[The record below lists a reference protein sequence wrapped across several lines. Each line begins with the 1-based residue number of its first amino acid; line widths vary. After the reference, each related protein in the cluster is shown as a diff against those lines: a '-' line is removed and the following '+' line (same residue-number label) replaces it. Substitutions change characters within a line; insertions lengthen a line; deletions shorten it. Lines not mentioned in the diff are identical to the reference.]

1 MAANN
6 QIIALL
12 GQEAI
17 SRSKLVNL
25 AAEEAALAQKLT
37 DAQAAKQDKATAD
50 AQKAASG
57 VHELKA
63 AQQAYSQLTNA
74 YRQYN
79 AAMKNGNETGKA
91 YWNQSAQSALQELQC
106 IERKLGSMNI
116 EESIRKRILTL
127 IEQAKNAEATHN
139 KALSDHSGKVSELDK
154 ALDRVGS
161 RILQMA
167 ATMLVLRGLKSVWQE
182 ATRFAQEYYDLLNEI
197 RIVSGKTETE
207 AAK

>member
-1 MAANN
+1 M
-6 QIIALL
+6 
-12 GQEAI
+12 
-17 SRSKLVNL
+17 
-25 AAEEAALAQKLT
+25 
-37 DAQAAKQDKATAD
+37 
-50 AQKAASG
+50 
-57 VHELKA
+57 
-63 AQQAYSQLTNA
+63 
-74 YRQYN
+74 
-79 AAMKNGNETGKA
+79 
-91 YWNQSAQSALQELQC
+91 YWDQSAQSALQELQA
-106 IERKLGSMNI
+106 IAQKIGSMNI

-197 RIVSGKTETE
+197 RIVSGKTEAE